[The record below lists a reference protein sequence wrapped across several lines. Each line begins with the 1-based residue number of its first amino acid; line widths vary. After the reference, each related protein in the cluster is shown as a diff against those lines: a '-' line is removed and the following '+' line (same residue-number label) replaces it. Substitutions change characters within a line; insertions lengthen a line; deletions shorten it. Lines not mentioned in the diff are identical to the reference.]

1 MDGRT
6 DPTGAPEP
14 RDLRALAEEVARR
27 RDVDSIRRL
36 TTGPYPALSEKGF
49 DDMPLHLG
57 RIFHININVT
67 DMDRS
72 VAFYESL
79 GFRVCYDFELDDQT
93 MRTTCAAL
101 GGAPNPH
108 RGVFMT
114 LGDSPTAT
122 IIDLVQWYDPPTGGH
137 VYPTLTDVGMPRLA
151 FHVDNPMEVYEE
163 LKARGIEFLGP
174 VGYGTP
180 PGEGDNRSVVFGFRD
195 PDGNVLEVLGGVE
208 YMARPPA

>member
-1 MDGRT
+1 VG
-6 DPTGAPEP
+6 
-14 RDLRALAEEVARR
+14 V
-27 RDVDSIRRL
+27 L
-36 TTGPYPALSEKGF
+36 TTNPYPAMSEKGF
-49 DDMPLHLG
+49 DDMALHLG

-79 GFRVCYDFELDDQT
+79 GFRVCYDF
-93 MRTTCAAL
+93 
-101 GGAPNPH
+101 
-108 RGVFMT
+108 
-114 LGDSPTAT
+114 
-122 IIDLVQWYDPPTGGH
+122 DLVQWYDPPTGGQ

-151 FHVDNPMEVYEE
+151 FHVDDPMEVYEE
-163 LKARGIEFLGP
+163 LKARGTEFLGP

-180 PGEGDNRSVVFGFRD
+180 PGEGENRSVVFAFRD